1 MNRENDY
8 LSEFEQEFEVNDFSS
23 EYEDEL
29 DSSEEY
35 EDDFSGE
42 YSDEYELS
50 DDRESN
56 DDSEYEFEFEA
67 EQDDSEMENYLQEYG
82 SDDREYE
89 DRLYA
94 ALSGEYENSFEMEQE
109 VDRVLYEMQK
119 DYFFKG
125 LTNFVKK
132 KSGIFKKLS
141 GIAKQFIP
149 GGTLASLAKFAGG
162 DLRNLLKSDLLKKGL
177 TMAANAA
184 LPGVG
189 GAVAGALLNKETA
202 NVSGDAAR
210 AQAQQAVNVAK
221 DAYQNMAKMLP
232 NLRPGNVSGQIN
244 RFSRQALAAARG
256 KHAGRFGGG
265 RKAKQVIQIR
275 PGATVVVKRD
285 RVIIY

>member
-1 MNRENDY
+1 MSRENDY
-8 LSEFEQEFEVNDFSS
+8 LSEFEREFEVNDFSS

-29 DSSEEY
+29 DSSEEH

-50 DDRESN
+50 DDHESN
-56 DDSEYEFEFEA
+56 DDSEYEFEFET

-94 ALSGEYENSFEMEQE
+94 ALSGEHENSFEMEQE

-125 LTNFVKK
+125 LSNFVKK

-149 GGTLASLAKFAGG
+149 GGTLASLAKLAGG

-189 GAVAGALLNKETA
+189 GAVAGALLNKETP
-202 NVSGDAAR
+202 SGVDAAR

-221 DAYQNMAKMLP
+221 DAYQNMAKLLP
-232 NLRPGNVSGQIN
+232 NLQPGNVSGQIN

-256 KHAGRFGGG
+256 RHARRFGGG
-265 RKAKQVIQIR
+265 RRAKQVIHIR

-285 RVIIY
+285 RIIIY